1 MLSKTTHRAVRLSG
15 ILIGLAIIAASN
27 PTLAN
32 SLDNVVASNAAFTNS
47 LDNNAALT
55 NPLSSSDAAELQS
68 TEAAPTNLISLEPQT
83 TSNMVSPTDRKAIVL
98 QKLNERHQCGI
109 SNSNQPISRS
119 NFSQRVG
126 VCLRAIEVKLA
137 QEPDSLSNEDLEM
150 LKEIT
155 AAFRDE
161 IDILAADLAIVNEK
175 MNTSAFSTTTKLAGE
190 VIFGFS
196 GFGGAPTTIAPSTNA
211 TTGVVTTPIN
221 TSSNTVFND
230 RVRLNFDTSFYG
242 KDRLRTRLQARNIT
256 AFNRAITGTNTTR
269 LGFDGNDGD
278 NDSLVSL
285 LQYSFPIGDKSK
297 LIIETV
303 GSEFNENMYTFNPL
317 LTSSGSGSISRFGRY
332 NPIYRQSGDG
342 AAATI
347 DYKLSD
353 GITGTIGYAVP
364 GTAAA
369 NPGAGNNGFFNGSN
383 ALISQLRFQASPN
396 IDLGLVYARSYN
408 AGGSGVSGGTGT
420 NLADNPFGG
429 ARTTANHYNFLASAK
444 LSPGFTLSGWA
455 GLTNAN
461 RETAGRGNA
470 DIFNYAITA
479 AFQDFGA
486 KGNVLGFIVGAPPKV
501 TGGSTTTAAGVT
513 TPLISATNQF
523 GSPFHI
529 EALYKVK
536 VSDSIDVTPGL
547 LLITNSDAN
556 VSAPTEYVGTVRTT
570 FKF

>member
-15 ILIGLAIIAASN
+15 IVIGLAIIAASN

-32 SLDNVVASNAAFTNS
+32 SLDNVIASNATFTNS

-68 TEAAPTNLISLEPQT
+68 TEAAPALPAANLISLEPQA

-155 AAFRDE
+155 SAFRDE

-190 VIFGFS
+190 VILGFS
-196 GFGGAPTTIAPSTNA
+196 GFGGGTVAGN
-211 TTGVVTTPIN
+211 G
-221 TSSNTVFND
+221 SNTTFSD

-242 KDRLRTRLQARNIT
+242 KDRLRTRLQARNST
-256 AFNRAITGTNTTR
+256 QFNAAITGTNTTR
-269 LGFDGNDGD
+269 LGYDGDEGND
-278 NDSLVSL
+278 SFVSL
-285 LQYSFPIGDKSK
+285 LQYTLPLGDKSK
-297 LIIETV
+297 VIVETV

-332 NPIYRQSGDG
+332 NPVYRQSGDG
-342 AAATI
+342 AAVTL

-353 GITGTIGYAVP
+353 GITGTVGYAVP
-364 GTAAA
+364 GTAAGTA
-369 NPGAGNNGFFNGSN
+369 TAGNGFFNSSN

-396 IDLGLVYARSYN
+396 IDLGLVYARTYSA
-408 AGGSGVSGGTGT
+408 AGGGVSGTTGT
-420 NLADNPFGG
+420 SLANSPFGT
-429 ARTTANHYNFLASAK
+429 AKTTANHYNFLASAK
-444 LSPGFTLSGWA
+444 LSPSFTLSGWA

-461 RETAGRGNA
+461 REAPGSGSA
-470 DIFNYAITA
+470 DIFNYAVSA

-513 TPLISATNQF
+513 TPLINATNQF

-556 VSAPTEYVGTVRTT
+556 ASAPTEYVGTIRTT

>member
-15 ILIGLAIIAASN
+15 IVIGLAIIAASN

-32 SLDNVVASNAAFTNS
+32 SLDNVIASNATFTNS

-68 TEAAPTNLISLEPQT
+68 TEAAPANLISLEPQA

-155 AAFRDE
+155 SAFRDE

-175 MNTSAFSTTTKLAGE
+175 LNTSAFSTTTKLAGE
-190 VIFGFS
+190 VILGFS
-196 GFGGAPTTIAPSTNA
+196 GFGGGTVAGN
-211 TTGVVTTPIN
+211 G
-221 TSSNTVFND
+221 SNTTFSD

-242 KDRLRTRLQARNIT
+242 KDRLRTRLQARNST
-256 AFNRAITGTNTTR
+256 QFNAAITGTNTTR
-269 LGFDGNDGD
+269 LGYDGD
-278 NDSLVSL
+278 ETNDSVLSL
-285 LQYSFPIGDKSK
+285 LQYTLPLGDKSK
-297 LIIETV
+297 VIIETV

-332 NPIYRQSGDG
+332 NPVYRQSNDG
-342 AAATI
+342 AAVTL

-353 GITGTIGYAVP
+353 AITGTVGYAVP

-369 NPGAGNNGFFNGSN
+369 TATAGNGFFNSSN

-396 IDLGLVYARSYN
+396 IDLGLVYARTYS
-408 AGGSGVSGGTGT
+408 AGGGGVSGGTGT
-420 NLADNPFGG
+420 ALANTPFG
-429 ARTTANHYNFLASAK
+429 AVRTTANHYNFLASAK
-444 LSPGFTLSGWA
+444 LSPSFTLSGWA

-461 RETAGRGNA
+461 REAAGSGSA
-470 DIFNYAITA
+470 DIFNYSVSA
-479 AFQDFGA
+479 AFSDFGA
-486 KGNVLGFIVGAPPKV
+486 KGNVLGFIIGAPPRV

-556 VSAPTEYVGTVRTT
+556 VSTPTEYVGTVRTT